1 MHSSTQ
7 HAINRQ
13 RTATDRALDIAST
26 CGRLREAARTASPHS
41 RRAGMRELAK
51 KIETR
56 KALNLTLGWWLNR
69 ANEMLGK
76 S

>member
-13 RTATDRALDIAST
+13 RTATDRALDIAGT

-41 RRAGMRELAK
+41 RRAGLRELAK
-51 KIETR
+51 KIESR
-56 KALNLTLGWWLNR
+56 KALNLSVGWWLNKAEELMR
-69 ANEMLGK
+69 
-76 S
+76 